1 MKSVGR
7 SSCGLIFDMTKLA
20 TPIATPLTMKLTA
33 AIVLGNLNFR
43 AVNQKRNGRYARRVS
58 DIVTM
63 RAQR

>member
-1 MKSVGR
+1 
-7 SSCGLIFDMTKLA
+7 MTKLA